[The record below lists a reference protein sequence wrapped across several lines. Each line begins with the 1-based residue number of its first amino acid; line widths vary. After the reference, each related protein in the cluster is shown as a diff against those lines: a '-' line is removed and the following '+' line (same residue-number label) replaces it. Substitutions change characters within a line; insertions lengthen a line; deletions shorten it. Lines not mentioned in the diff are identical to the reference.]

1 MSNSYSHIIS
11 QTSNDF
17 STTMEYNYKKATGL
31 VIGISEIFFFFFIIS
46 VIRIFNKKMKS
57 IDFLSYFW
65 LSLTILTMFWEIAYI
80 YNDKN
85 INEYSKYLIDNN
97 QHVWSNRYPLQYLL
111 PNKLAEIFYAEYGAY
126 ADREYMV
133 TRDHWS
139 RIIEGTHAFF
149 CGIFSFCALVSR
161 KNTIS
166 SKYLLF
172 VGIAMGS
179 QIMNS
184 VIYMGQYFIETTES
198 YSVNYN
204 STNFPVGNMLLKR
217 PFMYVNIFWTIMP
230 AYVIIKLSSK
240 KIKKIKN
247 NTKKK

>member
-1 MSNSYSHIIS
+1 MSNLESHIT

-17 STTMEYNYKKATGL
+17 QKTTFYNYKEVTGL
-31 VIGISEIFFFFFIIS
+31 VLGFTEIFLFLFIIS
-46 VIRIFNKKMKS
+46 VVRIFSKKMKS
-57 IDFLSYFW
+57 IDFISYFW
-65 LSLTILTMFWEIAYI
+65 ISLTILTMFWEMSYI
-80 YNDKN
+80 YNDKI
-85 INEYSKYLIDNN
+85 INEYSKYLIDNKE
-97 QHVWSNRYPLQYLL
+97 HVWSNKYPLQYLL

-149 CGIFSFCALVSR
+149 CGIFSLGALIN
-161 KNTIS
+161 KKTNIS

-184 VIYMGQYFIETTES
+184 VIYMGQYFIETTEI
-198 YSVNYN
+198 YSINYN
-204 STNFPVGNMLLKR
+204 STEFPIGNMLFKR

-230 AYVIIKLSSK
+230 AYVILNYVV
-240 KIKKIKN
+240 KN
-247 NTKKK
+247 KTNKNLYNEIN